1 MFCRHALVKLM
12 FVACVIF
19 LMQKGR
25 VVHANPI
32 SWISPEDN
40 SDYDGS
46 DDNND
51 AAIITTPTKRVN
63 LISLQILIFLHSNI
77 F

>member
-1 MFCRHALVKLM
+1 
-12 FVACVIF
+12 
-19 LMQKGR
+19 MQKGK
-25 VVHANPI
+25 VVYADPI

-40 SDYDGS
+40 S

-51 AAIITTPTKRVN
+51 AAIITTPTRRVN
-63 LISLQILIFLHSNI
+63 LKSFQILIFLHSNI